1 MKYLVRSIALFVIIL
16 ALVGC
21 SEAAGEAEVSLEA
34 VIDTVSRSTR
44 SSDTEVSRNITP
56 STYKIALTYFAL
68 IRKDGAVI
76 PIIDEDAPEVYDFS
90 GRFTTPLLL
99 GRKRIPVGEYTGYEM
114 RFTYLEMDL
123 ECSFSVPSWSTDA
136 DTTKLTKLTDRT
148 DLSGLEYDTSTIRL
162 YFNDDGA
169 WMKRDIIVNTAI
181 YAEDPPQ
188 WQWMRAELESNGST
202 SFFLHTRPV
211 SVGSGPT
218 QVINLFD
225 DPDFWGSSD
234 ILTIRSG
241 ETVGGGM
248 RAYITPFSISRT
260 TKVVLTIDISNSF
273 NFWEDTTSAFHNS
286 SDSVV
291 KLDFGPSCREVPT
304 DPEPIVTYQLGDK
317 GFHPFMPSFSLVK
330 MP

>member
-114 RFTYLEMDL
+114 RFTYLE
-123 ECSFSVPSWSTDA
+123 
-136 DTTKLTKLTDRT
+136 
-148 DLSGLEYDTSTIRL
+148 
-162 YFNDDGA
+162 
-169 WMKRDIIVNTAI
+169 
-181 YAEDPPQ
+181 
-188 WQWMRAELESNGST
+188 
-202 SFFLHTRPV
+202 
-211 SVGSGPT
+211 
-218 QVINLFD
+218 
-225 DPDFWGSSD
+225 
-234 ILTIRSG
+234 
-241 ETVGGGM
+241 
-248 RAYITPFSISRT
+248 
-260 TKVVLTIDISNSF
+260 
-273 NFWEDTTSAFHNS
+273 
-286 SDSVV
+286 
-291 KLDFGPSCREVPT
+291 
-304 DPEPIVTYQLGDK
+304 
-317 GFHPFMPSFSLVK
+317 
-330 MP
+330 